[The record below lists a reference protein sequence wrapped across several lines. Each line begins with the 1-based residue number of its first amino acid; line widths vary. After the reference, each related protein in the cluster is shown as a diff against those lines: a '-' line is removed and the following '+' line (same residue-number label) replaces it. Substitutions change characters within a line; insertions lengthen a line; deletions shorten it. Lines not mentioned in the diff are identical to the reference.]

1 MLMLLDMISMIFGM
15 FPSNLW
21 IISIMLL
28 DWSID
33 KYYTIKNQTQ
43 YLYLIYTNSGL
54 IKLTQQVRVRQ
65 R

>member
-21 IISIMLL
+21 IISIMWL

>member
-1 MLMLLDMISMIFGM
+1 MLMLLDMISMIFRM

-21 IISIMLL
+21 IISIMWL